1 MLYFGTAE
9 AKNLTQQSES
19 HHIRPEF
26 RIPLSNVTVL
36 AGQMFA
42 LDCEL
47 IGVPKPNIFWKLN
60 GKPLLIG
67 DGMKVIQQQLN
78 SAIQLI
84 KCIGYT
90 TTKCEI

>member
-9 AKNLTQQSES
+9 VENVVQQTET

-26 RIPLSNVTVL
+26 RTSLSNVTVL
-36 AGQMFA
+36 IGQTFT

-47 IGVPKPNIFWKLN
+47 FGVPKPNIFWKLN

-67 DGMKVIQQQLN
+67 DGMKVIQHINL
-78 SAIQLI
+78 
-84 KCIGYT
+84 
-90 TTKCEI
+90 